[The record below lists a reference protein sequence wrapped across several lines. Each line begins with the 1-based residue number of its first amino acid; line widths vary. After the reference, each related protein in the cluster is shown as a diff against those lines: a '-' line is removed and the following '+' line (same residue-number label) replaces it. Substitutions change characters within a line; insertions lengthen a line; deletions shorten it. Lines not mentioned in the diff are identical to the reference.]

1 MVGGGLS
8 EPRLWRICRGWGRRG
23 GSATGEECGMDY
35 PISYQHGMLSSRS
48 WAFFFFFFLF
58 LFPLSLFGCPF
69 VCFLEDIDVHQ
80 GTPGW
85 VNKFR
90 DGLSTWEFTCH
101 SPFKLLHDIPCLSV
115 SLHVWLGIVASEW
128 CDPFLFEVL
137 ESTYIGTYVGMH
149 ALVVIANWPM

>member
-1 MVGGGLS
+1 MEDLSWVRPTGRLCYWGRVRYGLS
-8 EPRLWRICRGWGRRG
+8 HLI
-23 GSATGEECGMDY
+23 SAWHV
-35 PISYQHGMLSSRS
+35 IVSLLSIL
-48 WAFFFFFFLF
+48 FFFFLF